1 MRMLRTTVHKCV
13 WQMNKADTL
22 CLNRALPLSPPKNS
36 HSFISNRFLKQRIWV
51 CTFFH
56 LTHVC
61 TTHTCLAHMQAQK
74 RVLPFPHPLG
84 LELQMVSSCHCGSW
98 EPNWVLCK
106 SKQGLLTDEAS
117 LQPFSEVKF
126 YKDRK
131 ARPPRVSLGFN
142 QQLSCVFF
150 NCSSAETK
158 AVVYILHIQHHWLPY
173 TQANYHLKSVMFKLK

>member
-1 MRMLRTTVHKCV
+1 MRMLRTTVHTCV

-22 CLNRALPLSPPKNS
+22 CLNRALPLSPPRNS
-36 HSFISNRFLKQRIWV
+36 HSFISNRCLKQRIWV
-51 CTFFH
+51 CTFF
-56 LTHVC
+56 LSY
-61 TTHTCLAHMQAQK
+61 TCLYNTYMSGSHAGPKEGVASSPPPRTGVTDGFK
-74 RVLPFPHPLG
+74 LP
-84 LELQMVSSCHCGSW
+84 CGSW

-158 AVVYILHIQHHWLPY
+158 AVVYFYIFSIIGCHTHRQI
-173 TQANYHLKSVMFKLK
+173 TI